1 MKDRLRAFAIIG
13 VILVVAAPFLTGN
26 PFYQRIA
33 ALVVLAAISASA
45 WNVIGG
51 YAGQV
56 SFGHAVYFGIG
67 AYSALLPFDKLGIPP
82 IAGAPLGILA
92 SFVLSVLVGLP
103 SFRLRGHYFS
113 MVTIA
118 IAALAE
124 VLVTNWKFAGGA
136 IGLMGPASPR
146 SVADLLFRSALPY
159 YVLFLVVLAALL
171 VFTYL
176 MQRSRMG
183 FYLRALGSGERAA
196 ESLGVP
202 IRRYKLYALLISG
215 AFTSLAG
222 SLYAVMI
229 GFIDPGS
236 GFGILV
242 SVNMV
247 VMSALGGAG
256 TLLGPLVG
264 AIILVPLEEMTNALL
279 GGSGSGSGVAYMAY
293 GIVIMLIARFAPGGL
308 AQWWPLVSR
317 RWHRRVA

>member
-1 MKDRLRAFAIIG
+1 MKALPRTLL
-13 VILVVAAPFLTGN
+13 LVLLAVLIVAPCLSDN

-33 ALVVLAAISASA
+33 ALTALAAISASA
-45 WNVIGG
+45 WNLIGG
-51 YAGQV
+51 YGGQV
-56 SFGHAVYFGIG
+56 SFGHSVYFGTG
-67 AYSALLPFDKLGIPP
+67 AYAALLAFDKLGLPP
-82 IAGAPLGILA
+82 IAGAPLGMLA
-92 SFVLSVLVGLP
+92 SLVLSMLIGLP

-113 MVTIA
+113 MATIA

-124 VLVTNWKFAGGA
+124 GLVTNWNFAGGA

-146 SVADLLFRSALPY
+146 TVADLLFRSALPY
-159 YVLFLVVLAALL
+159 YVLFVFVLAVLLAL
-171 VFTYL
+171 TYL
-176 MQRSRMG
+176 MQRGRMG

-202 IRRYKLYALLISG
+202 IRRYKLYALLLSG

-229 GFIDPGS
+229 GFIDPDS

-256 TLLGPLVG
+256 TLFGPMLGAL
-264 AIILVPLEEMTNALL
+264 ILVPLAETTNVVL
-279 GGSGSGSGVAYMAY
+279 GGGGTGAAYVAY
-293 GIVIMLIARFAPGGL
+293 GIIIMLLARFSPGGL
-308 AQWWPLVSR
+308 AQWWAPLTGKGPR
-317 RWHRRVA
+317 RAA

>member
-1 MKDRLRAFAIIG
+1 MKIAPSMLAITT
-13 VILVVAAPFLTGN
+13 VVVLTAAAPLLSGN

-33 ALVVLAAISASA
+33 ALTVLAAISASA

-67 AYSALLPFDKLGIPP
+67 AYAALLTFDKLGLPP
-82 IAGAPLGILA
+82 IAGAPLGVLA
-92 SFVLSVLVGLP
+92 SFVVSVIVGLP

-113 MVTIA
+113 MATIA
-118 IAALAE
+118 VAALAE
-124 VLVTNWKFAGGA
+124 VLVTNWTFAGGA
-136 IGLMGPASPR
+136 IGLMGPANPR

-159 YVLFLVVLAALL
+159 YGLFLVVLVALL
-171 VFTYL
+171 VVTYL
-176 MQRSRMG
+176 MQRGRMG

-202 IRRYKLYALLISG
+202 ILRYKLYALLISG

-229 GFIDPGS
+229 GFIDPNS

-256 TLLGPLVG
+256 TLFGPLVG
-264 AIILVPLEEMTNALL
+264 AIILVPLGETTNALL
-279 GGSGSGSGVAYMAY
+279 GGGGGAYIAY

-308 AQWWPLVSR
+308 AQWWPSIAGR
-317 RWHRRVA
+317 RRRAA

>member
-1 MKDRLRAFAIIG
+1 MKSLPRVLLVAVAG
-13 VILVVAAPFLTGN
+13 VLVAAPFLSDN

-33 ALVVLAAISASA
+33 ALTALAAISASA
-45 WNVIGG
+45 WNLIGG
-51 YAGQV
+51 YGGQV
-56 SFGHAVYFGIG
+56 SFGHSVYFGLG
-67 AYSALLPFDKLGIPP
+67 AYSSLLAFTKLGVPP
-82 IAGAPLGILA
+82 IAGAPFGVLA
-92 SFVLSVLVGLP
+92 SFVLSVVVGLP

-113 MVTIA
+113 MATIA

-124 VLVTNWKFAGGA
+124 VLVTNWAFAGGA
-136 IGLMGPASPR
+136 IGLMGPASAR

-159 YVLFLVVLAALL
+159 YALFFVVLGSLLAL
-171 VFTYL
+171 TYL
-176 MQRSRMG
+176 MQRGRMG

-222 SLYAVMI
+222 SLYVVMI
-229 GFIDPGS
+229 GFIDPNS

-256 TLLGPLVG
+256 TLFGPLVG

-279 GGSGSGSGVAYMAY
+279 GGGGSGAAYVVY
-293 GIVIMLIARFAPGGL
+293 GAVIMLLARFSPGGL
-308 AQWWPLVSR
+308 AQWWSLLAGKGR
-317 RWHRRVA
+317 RDAA